1 MPLGDNFRKQLPAV
15 GVQASWYGKPHH
27 GRPTAS
33 GERFDRNRLTAAHP
47 WLPFGTILK
56 VTNLDN
62 GRSVFVRVND
72 RGPFSP
78 KRDLDVSEAAAR
90 KLGMIGVGEALVS
103 IDMPGRE
110 EIAEARRMLQ
120 EAAERADEAAD
131 AGRRTAEKIARAKGR

>member
-1 MPLGDNFRKQLPAV
+1 MPLGDDLRRELPAI
-15 GVQASWYGKPHH
+15 GVQASWYGEPHH

-47 WLPFGTILK
+47 RLPFGTILK

-62 GRSVFVRVND
+62 GRQVFVRVND

-90 KLGMIGVGEALVS
+90 RLGMLDAGEALVS
-103 IDMPGRE
+103 IDLVERDE
-110 EIAEARRMLQ
+110 LAEARRMLQ
-120 EAAERADEAAD
+120 EPAQAAENPARRAGEM
-131 AGRRTAEKIARAKGR
+131 IARAKRR